1 MNPDPGSDPSDPSDP
16 GSDPGRRTGGR
27 RTGNRPRRLTA
38 RMRLTLSYTL
48 FAVTAGLL
56 SLAVVYVGM
65 RYVPNYP
72 LTSSNPHYRSDA
84 PSRQEI
90 LDSLLRASGYA
101 LALLTAVGLIGGWLI
116 AGRVLRPLQDI
127 TRAAHRAASGALEHR
142 IALTGPRDEFT
153 DLSDA
158 FDEMLARLQRSF
170 EAQQRFAAN
179 ASHELRT
186 PLAITRTMLQVAAA
200 DPAGQD
206 WGRLVTRL
214 QDTNQRG
221 IEISEA
227 LLQLA
232 DLGHAPPDLAPTDL
246 AAATGEAL
254 AAVRDEAEAFGV
266 TLTADLRPAPTT
278 GNPVLLR
285 QAAVNLLH
293 NALRHNLPPGAGGRV
308 TVATG
313 ADPERPGRV
322 HLTVTNTGPRL
333 TEEAVATF
341 TEPFLR
347 GRGRTAGTDPA
358 RRGHGL
364 GLAIVAAVT
373 EAHHGE
379 LHLAPDPAGGLRAT
393 LALPGPAADRERPD
407 PRAAG

>member
-1 MNPDPGSDPSDPSDP
+1 MNKPPRAGRP
-16 GSDPGRRTGGR
+16 PGRSPHGT
-27 RTGNRPRRLTA
+27 RPRRLTA

-48 FAVTAGLL
+48 FAVTAGTL

-65 RYVPNYP
+65 RYIPNYP
-72 LTSSNPHYRSDA
+72 LTSSNPRYRSDA

-90 LDSLLRASGYA
+90 LRSLLTTSGYA
-101 LALLTAVGLIGGWLI
+101 LALLTAVGLAGGWLI
-116 AGRVLRPLQDI
+116 AGRVLRPLKDI
-127 TRAAHRAASGALEHR
+127 TGAAHRAASGALEHR

-153 DLSDA
+153 ELSDA

-206 WGRLVTRL
+206 WGKLVTRL

-232 DLGHAPPDLAPTDL
+232 DLGHTAPDLAPTDL
-246 AAATGEAL
+246 AAAVEEAL
-254 AAVRDEAEAFGV
+254 AAVRDEAAALGV
-266 TLTADLRPAPTT
+266 RLTADLRPAPTT

-293 NALRHNLPPGAGGRV
+293 NALRHNLPEGGRV
-308 TVATG
+308 TVVTG
-313 ADPERPGRV
+313 ADPRRPGRV
-322 HLTVTNTGPRL
+322 RLGVSNTGPQL
-333 TEEAVATF
+333 TAEAVATF

-347 GRGRTAGTDPA
+347 GRGRTAGSDPA

-364 GLAIVAAVT
+364 GLAIVAAVA

-379 LHLAPDPAGGLRAT
+379 LQLAPEPAGGLRVT
-393 LALPGPAADRERPD
+393 LDLPGPPED
-407 PRAAG
+407 